1 MLTVIVSI
9 LVFGFLIFIH
19 EFGHYITA
27 RIFKVTISEFSIG
40 MGPRLFTWT
49 SKKTNIRYSI
59 ALFPIGGFVAMPGE
73 NGEYN
78 ECEGNAENNDDERSE
93 NAAQLKE
100 SVALHENAEADESDA
115 ENRNAEDDPYRDDP
129 NTFGKKPAWQR
140 LIITAAGAAIN
151 IIFGFLAMILLT
163 CLINIGNT
171 RVAEF
176 HNAKDLGTEPISMKT
191 GLRVGDEIIRVN
203 GKRVRILDELSYE
216 IMRYGNEPVDLTIIR
231 DGEEITLED
240 VVFPTQTEQGQ
251 SFGIMDFKVN
261 RVKKTF
267 GSVMTFSWSKAT
279 LIVRMVWES
288 LYDLITGRYSFAAV
302 SGPVG
307 ISSAIGSAAKA
318 GFTSLL
324 YITVLISINLGVMN
338 LLPIPALDGGR
349 LLTLIIEMITKKKLP
364 AKVEGMING
373 IGLMLLLG
381 LSVLIMVKDVFQ
393 LIF

>member
-1 MLTVIVSI
+1 MITVIVSI

-40 MGPRLFTWT
+40 MGPRLFSWT

-78 ECEGNAENNDDERSE
+78 EDA
-93 NAAQLKE
+93 
-100 SVALHENAEADESDA
+100 SDSG
-115 ENRNAEDDPYRDDP
+115 EEDPYRDDP

-140 LIITAAGAAIN
+140 FIITAAGATIN
-151 IIFGFLAMILLT
+151 IVFGFLAMIVLT

-176 HNAKDLGTEPISMKT
+176 HKAEDLGTEPISMNT
-191 GLRVGDEIIRVN
+191 GLAQGDEILAVN

-216 IMRYGNEPVDLTIIR
+216 IMRNGNEPIDLLIKR
-231 DGEEITLED
+231 DGKEMLLPG
-240 VVFPTQTEQGQ
+240 VVFPTQSEQGQ

-261 RVKKTF
+261 RIDKTF
-267 GSVMTFSWSKAT
+267 GSVLRFSWRKSA

-288 LYDLITGRYSFAAV
+288 LYDLITGRYSFAAI

-318 GFTSLL
+318 GFSSLL
-324 YITVLISINLGVMN
+324 YIVVLISINLGVMN

-349 LLTLIIEMITKKKLP
+349 LLTLIIEMITGKKLP

-381 LSVLIMVKDVFQ
+381 LSVVIMVKDVFQ

>member
-1 MLTVIVSI
+1 MITVIVSI

-27 RIFKVTISEFSIG
+27 RIFKVTIDEFSIG
-40 MGPRLFTWT
+40 MGPRLFSWK
-49 SKKTNIRYSI
+49 SKKTNIKYSL

-78 ECEGNAENNDDERSE
+78 EGA
-93 NAAQLKE
+93 KE
-100 SVALHENAEADESDA
+100 SSEP
-115 ENRNAEDDPYRDDP
+115 DPYRDDP

-140 LIITAAGAAIN
+140 LIITAAGATIN
-151 IIFGFLAMILLT
+151 IVFGFLAMIVLT

-171 RVAEF
+171 RVAEY
-176 HNAKDLGTEPISMKT
+176 HTAEDLGMEPTSMNK
-191 GLRVGDEIIRVN
+191 LCVGDEIVEVG

-216 IMRYGNEPVDLTIIR
+216 IMRHGNEPVDIVVIR
-231 DGEEITLED
+231 GGEEITLEN
-240 VVFPTQTEQGQ
+240 VVFPTQTDQGQ
-251 SFGIMDFKVN
+251 SFGVMDFKVN

-267 GSVMTFSWSKAT
+267 GSVMKYSWSKSA

-349 LLTLIIEMITKKKLP
+349 LLTIIIELITRKKLP
-364 AKVEGMING
+364 AKVEGIING
-373 IGLMLLLG
+373 VGLMLLLG
-381 LSVLIMVKDVFQ
+381 LSMVIMVKDVIQ
-393 LIF
+393 LL